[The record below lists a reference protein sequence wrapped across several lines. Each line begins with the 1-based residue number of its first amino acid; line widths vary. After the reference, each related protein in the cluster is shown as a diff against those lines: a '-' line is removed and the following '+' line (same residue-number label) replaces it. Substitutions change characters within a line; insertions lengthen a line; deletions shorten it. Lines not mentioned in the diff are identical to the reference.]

1 MFQVHDIELNR
12 EFFDIPTANLPSTA
26 SDKQEKTPEKE
37 IHLIAK
43 KKDIETHQMNYFEE
57 IPEIDITTF
66 PKESKVEEVAAC
78 VLQEDVSVKTP
89 TSPKRFDSVKN
100 LLEKARQKLLMT
112 KNFLTHR
119 SQKTKE
125 SSKIKSKLIES
136 DNQLKL
142 IEIDNQPIRT
152 QDQQPDPASNETQ
165 SSPSTPAQLRKN
177 SSKRNRSFSPV
188 R

>member
-37 IHLIAK
+37 IHLIAT

-136 DNQLKL
+136 DNQ
-142 IEIDNQPIRT
+142 PIRT
-152 QDQQPDPASNETQ
+152 QDLQPDPANKETQ

>member
-66 PKESKVEEVAAC
+66 PKESKVEEVVAA

-136 DNQLKL
+136 DNQ
-142 IEIDNQPIRT
+142 PIRT

>member
-66 PKESKVEEVAAC
+66 PKESKVEEVVAC

-136 DNQLKL
+136 DNQ
-142 IEIDNQPIRT
+142 PIRT

>member
-12 EFFDIPTANLPSTA
+12 EFFDIPTGNLPSTA

-43 KKDIETHQMNYFEE
+43 KKDVIETHQMNYFEE

-66 PKESKVEEVAAC
+66 PKESKVEEVAAA

-136 DNQLKL
+136 
-142 IEIDNQPIRT
+142 ENQPEQVIR
-152 QDQQPDPASNETQ
+152 QPDPINKETQ

>member
-26 SDKQEKTPEKE
+26 SDKQEKAPEKE
-37 IHLIAK
+37 IHLIAT

-57 IPEIDITTF
+57 IPEVDITTF
-66 PKESKVEEVAAC
+66 SKERKVEEVVAC

-136 DNQLKL
+136 ENHSKL
-142 IEIDNQPIRT
+142 IESDNQPEQPIR
-152 QDQQPDPASNETQ
+152 QPEPANKETQ

>member
-26 SDKQEKTPEKE
+26 PDKQEKTPEKE

-43 KKDIETHQMNYFEE
+43 KNDIETHQMNYFEE

-66 PKESKVEEVAAC
+66 PKESKVEEVVAA

-136 DNQLKL
+136 DNQ
-142 IEIDNQPIRT
+142 PIRT
-152 QDQQPDPASNETQ
+152 QDLQPDPANKETQ

>member
-125 SSKIKSKLIES
+125 SSKIKSKLIE
-136 DNQLKL
+136 L
-142 IEIDNQPIRT
+142 DNQPIRS
-152 QDQQPDPASNETQ
+152 QDQQPDPANKETQ